1 MGTYLEGLSIMGPV
15 LSVGGGGGGGEVGV
29 EDVGEA
35 GALRHYVTDSGDDH
49 VQEQQQPSLHTGR
62 LEAAGSTTD
71 LVFTIIS
78 LHWVQWFVCC
88 DRCSVC
94 SRGYFI
100 KVDL

>member
-1 MGTYLEGLSIMGPV
+1 MSAHA
-15 LSVGGGGGGGEVGV
+15 SVRHFVVYHLCQTTMPGWVHTWNAGAVVTNILRGEGGGRGME
-29 EDVGEA
+29 
-35 GALRHYVTDSGDDH
+35 
-49 VQEQQQPSLHTGR
+49 
-62 LEAAGSTTD
+62 GSTQCSTTA

-88 DRCSVC
+88 DMCSVC